1 MYRILMQV
9 PITLP
14 ATRGQAEWRGQA
26 RGACGPTI
34 HPRKKKCALGVPAIT
49 LSYSKSGCASAAGT
63 SQLAR
68 STNSESRRRPS
79 ASE

>member
-14 ATRGQAEWRGQA
+14 ATRGQQA